1 MSGDMPWNVSLA
13 HVLVLGGEPVSTLG
27 SSPRACFA
35 GTCAVGRW
43 RPAGG
48 PVISGGCS
56 GGCGERDMDR
66 IRIVGGRQ
74 LNGTIP
80 ISGAKNAT
88 LPLMIASL
96 LTEQTLILDNVP
108 RLADVALLQ
117 RILGN
122 HGVDIMLSGKRP
134 GDTEYKGQTLHISA
148 ANIVDTTAPY
158 ELVSRMRASF
168 WIVAPLVARMGEAKV
183 SMPGGC
189 AIGTRPVDL
198 LLMVL
203 ARLGA
208 AIDID
213 GGYVIARARRGLK
226 GGEIVF
232 PKVTVGGTHTALMAA
247 ALADGTTVIENAA
260 REPEIADVAA
270 CLNKM
275 GAKISGAGSSRIV
288 IEGVAR
294 LGGARH
300 SVLPDRIET
309 GTYAM
314 AVAMTGG
321 DVMLEGAQAELLQAA
336 LDVLARAGVEVTAT
350 NAGIRIAR
358 NGAGIAPIE
367 VATDPFPGFPT
378 DLQAQLM
385 ALMTRAKGT
394 SRITETIF
402 ENRFM
407 HVQELVRL
415 GARIHLDGQTARIE
429 GVERLRGAPVMA
441 TDLRASVSLVIA
453 ALAAEGETMVN
464 RVYHLDRG
472 FERLEDKLVA
482 CGADI
487 ARISG

>member
-1 MSGDMPWNVSLA
+1 
-13 HVLVLGGEPVSTLG
+13 
-27 SSPRACFA
+27 
-35 GTCAVGRW
+35 
-43 RPAGG
+43 
-48 PVISGGCS
+48 
-56 GGCGERDMDR
+56 MDR

-88 LPLMIASL
+88 LPLMIAGL
-96 LTEQTLILDNVP
+96 LTDQTLTLDNVP
-108 RLADVALLQ
+108 RLADVGLLQ

-122 HGVDIMLSGKRP
+122 HGVDIMVPGKRP
-134 GDTEYKGQTLHISA
+134 GETQHDSQTLQISA
-148 ANIVDTTAPY
+148 TNIVDTTAPY
-158 ELVSRMRASF
+158 ELVSKMRASF
-168 WIVAPLVARMGEAKV
+168 WVVAPLVARMGEAKV
-183 SMPGGC
+183 SLPGGC

-198 LLMVL
+198 LIMALE
-203 ARLGA
+203 RLGA
-208 AIDID
+208 EIEIE
-213 GGYVIARARRGLK
+213 GGYVIARAKKGLH

-247 ALADGTTVIENAA
+247 VLAHGTTVIENAA
-260 REPEIADVAA
+260 REPEITDVAD

-275 GAKISGAGSSRIV
+275 GAKITGAGTSRIV
-288 IEGVAR
+288 VEGVAK

-321 DVMLEGAQAELLQAA
+321 DVLLEGARPELLQAA
-336 LDVLARAGVEVTAT
+336 LDVIGQAGATVSSTNEGIRIKRNGGGIAPVEVTT
-350 NAGIRIAR
+350 
-358 NGAGIAPIE
+358 E
-367 VATDPFPGFPT
+367 PFPGFPT

-394 SRITETIF
+394 SHITETIF

-407 HVQELVRL
+407 HVQELARL
-415 GARIHLDGQTARIE
+415 GARIHLDGETATIE
-429 GVERLRGAPVMA
+429 GVERLKGAPVMA

-472 FERLEDKLVA
+472 FERLESKLGG
-482 CGADI
+482 CGAAI
-487 ARISG
+487 ERVSG